1 MTYDPNRGGMSRSAL
16 AGIAFVCALFLG
28 AIIWAYSGNRPS
40 TSSTSQSPIT
50 TGQGRTNVTPGVGQN
65 VPNPTPPVAPRS
77 K

>member
-16 AGIAFVCALFLG
+16 LVLFVFALFFG

-65 VPNPTPPVAPRS
+65 LPNPTPPAAPRS